1 MIRARL
7 IDSFHLAQT
16 GHVVLEAGR
25 EVHDAMTKAQA
36 ASMIEELQ
44 PSTRRGGTEP
54 VAEASIPRQGSGPRT
69 PTRIRLARHSA
80 ISRPI

>member
-25 EVHDAMTKAQA
+25 EVHDDMTKAPA

-44 PSTRRGGTEP
+44 QSTGRGRELSP
-54 VAEASIPRQGSGPRT
+54 
-69 PTRIRLARHSA
+69 
-80 ISRPI
+80 

>member
-25 EVHDAMTKAQA
+25 EVHDDMTKAQA

-44 PSTRRGGTEP
+44 QSTWRERELSPYQRPQSPGRGAAHGPPPE
-54 VAEASIPRQGSGPRT
+54 SG
-69 PTRIRLARHSA
+69 
-80 ISRPI
+80 